1 MRLEFTIGGGTSRLL
16 IALRDDARLEDALQL
31 VERLASIS
39 AVPASYAL
47 VTPRGLRLRRSAP
60 WRWHGPG
67 VPERTVTHLRTGA
80 VASLCAAVDALGRT
94 VQQEAA

>member
-16 IALRDDARLEDALQL
+16 IALRDDARLEDVLQL

-67 VPERTVTHLRTGA
+67 VPERAVTHLRTST
-80 VASLCAAVDALGRT
+80 VASLCAVADSLQHAG
-94 VQQEAA
+94 QQEAA